1 MSEGSKLKVVI
12 EWGSMKHV
20 AEGDADTVLKEVT
33 AFIAKVFPAFEPLS
47 KIIFT
52 PDYMAMLTDLSS
64 LVNIGPNG
72 EIILVRSGLSADQAI
87 GLTLLGSQIASKIGK
102 KQSDDMSV
110 EELASSIRKTSKTVR
125 NTVVEMCKA
134 SLVERTGRGTY
145 RITTI
150 GMKELLDDM
159 KAMLE
164 SEKNQQGGSY

>member
-47 KIIFT
+47 KIMFT

>member
-47 KIIFT
+47 KILFT

>member
-1 MSEGSKLKVVI
+1 
-12 EWGSMKHV
+12 MKHI
-20 AEGDADTVLKEVT
+20 AEGNADMVLREIT
-33 AFIAKVFPAFEPLS
+33 AFIAKAFPAFEPLS
-47 KIIFT
+47 KIMFT

-72 EIILVRSGLSADQAI
+72 EILLQRSGLSADQAI

-102 KQSDDMSV
+102 KQNDDMSV

-125 NTVVEMCKA
+125 NTVVEMCKT

-145 RITTI
+145 RTTTI